1 MFVKE
6 KEELYERYAALD
18 ETDVEFISRMRA
30 IDKKIEELFER
41 QADIQKKIDWYYR
54 TLYVIQGTWLPYP
67 PIPTLREYIREI
79 RQKITNVTHHKEIE
93 WYLDALDKCKEER
106 DEIDIQRFALEDEWR
121 RELLL
126 KQKPKKRQ
134 ACQKLMEE
142 VLKKDTIK
150 DENGNEVEVT
160 PDLKMAFVEEI
171 KQLMESEKNYHVY
184 DYSEAGP
191 TGIVSKLEYKPDL
204 DVIGTVI
211 MLEDDGTREKN
222 NHTELDKM
230 LLAYKTTFEKKQQ
243 KQEENNGP
251 SL

>member
-1 MFVKE
+1 MFEKE
-6 KEELYERYAALD
+6 KEELYERFAALD

-30 IDKKIEELFER
+30 IDKKIEELGER
-41 QADIQKKIDWYYR
+41 EAAIQKKMDWYYR
-54 TLYVIQGTWLPYP
+54 IIDDIQGTGGLAVQK
-67 PIPTLREYIREI
+67 PTPREYIR
-79 RQKITNVTHHKEIE
+79 QKIKNVTHHKEIE
-93 WYLDALDKCKEER
+93 WYQDALEKCKEER
-106 DEIDIQRFALEDEWR
+106 DEIVIQRLALEDEWR

-126 KQKPKKRQ
+126 KQNPKKRQ

-142 VLKKDTIK
+142 VLKKDIIK

-171 KQLMESEKNYHVY
+171 KQLMESEENYHVY
-184 DYSEAGP
+184 DYSEVGP

-204 DVIGTVI
+204 DVIGIVI
-211 MLEDDGTREKN
+211 MLEDMDGTRRKT
-222 NHTELDKM
+222 NHTGLDKM
-230 LLAYKTTFEKKQQ
+230 LLAYKTTFEEKQQ